1 MPLALLPGGFAGWYG
16 TAALLWAV
24 AVVLGLAR
32 RRGRVLVPS
41 WLPLDGRQGRDGPLL
56 PLSVGAGSGLLLLAA
71 IAGGNGAV
79 RLPLPWFLGAAGV
92 EGIADPLSRWF
103 LGIIGL
109 VGIAA
114 TLFSPGYFHHL
125 RQRIDLGFVW
135 AAMALLMVSMSAV
148 VLAANGVVFLVAW

>member
-41 WLPLDGRQGRDGPLL
+41 WLPLDGRVPAQRAMGRDEPLL
-56 PLSVGAGSGLLLLAA
+56 PLCVGAGSGLLLLAA
-71 IAGGNGAV
+71 IAGRNGAV

-92 EGIADPLSRWF
+92 EGIADPLCRWF

-109 VGIAA
+109 
-114 TLFSPGYFHHL
+114 
-125 RQRIDLGFVW
+125 LGV
-135 AAMALLMVSMSAV
+135 
-148 VLAANGVVFLVAW
+148 